1 MKIRL
6 ELRDVMKNSVFPFS
20 GSMKLPNIDKKIL
33 NGYALARCSTRF
45 LNSKSVLV

>member
-6 ELRDVMKNSVFPFS
+6 ELKGVMKYSVFPFS
-20 GSMKLPNIDKKIL
+20 GSMKLPNNKKIL